1 MTNWNELAAI
11 HHAAMVKNGF
21 HEKYSHTDL
30 LLRGIEEVGEATKAW
45 RKNRR
50 ADMVGFRAGAKVPN
64 IYEIAIKHSW
74 EEELADIALI
84 MMDFAATNEIEL
96 SYEFPLFEADVK
108 DSLMTIAKCI
118 SSINYFSSIDKTDEY
133 YVEYWSRID
142 GKVHDIFSILE
153 SLAKMFDIN
162 LEEQVRMKM
171 DYNLTRPRK
180 HGDKN

>member
-11 HHAAMVKNGF
+11 HHAAMVANGF

-30 LLRGIEEVGEATKAW
+30 LLSIQEVGEAASAW

-64 IYEIAIKHSW
+64 IYEIAIKHSL

-84 MMDFAATNEIEL
+84 MMDFAATNEIDITCD
-96 SYEFPLFEADVK
+96 YPPFEADVK
-108 DSLMTIAKCI
+108 DLLMVIVKHI
-118 SSINYFSSIDKTDEY
+118 SNINHFSSIDKTDEY
-133 YVEYWSRID
+133 YVEYWSRVD
-142 GKVHDIFSILE
+142 DKVNDIFVILE

-171 DYNLTRPRK
+171 EYNLTRPRK